1 MSARLSRRK
10 LATYAADSLSRGDDA
25 SALLRELAAYLVETK
40 TTREADLL
48 VAAIE
53 DELQT
58 RGIII
63 ADVTTARP
71 LSAEL
76 KKSVKAVV
84 GGKELHIR
92 ERVDSAVIGGVR
104 IELPDSQLDGT
115 IQHKL
120 IALKGAKQ

>member
-1 MSARLSRRK
+1 MPARLSRRK
-10 LATYAADSLSRGDDA
+10 LAAYAADSLSRGDDA
-25 SALLRELAAYLVETK
+25 SALLRELAAYLVSTK

-58 RGIII
+58 RGVII

-76 KKSVKAVV
+76 KKLIKAAV